1 MKISCMQHR
10 HKEGKEM
17 AVAGV
22 TGIDSVED
30 LYLKTYAKLKAVSE
44 EAAASFAQQVKLSG
58 AAMDLNAG
66 DTSSS
71 LSAIDNIQDTY
82 VRTINTIK
90 AAQNTTSGIYNANGI
105 FTSSV
110 LGSNAL
116 AGSVVG
122 APSIDVDSFLESAV
136 KMALNSDQQNL
147 LSQIQDTFRANT
159 TTIVDTMQAL
169 GLTFN
174 DLATR
179 ENMVTLGDALNNRA
193 IEYGLPAVENVDAS
207 VDMLYDGFGEGAGSG
222 GNGAGTRSAVE
233 DVKEE
238 YSNIIVEGD
247 KTYLET
253 VTIENGVKTVVRTEM
268 NR

>member
-1 MKISCMQHR
+1 
-10 HKEGKEM
+10 M
-17 AVAGV
+17 AVGGV

-90 AAQNTTSGIYNANGI
+90 AAQNANGI

-116 AGSVVG
+116 AGSTVG

-179 ENMVTLGDALNNRA
+179 ENMVTLGNALNNRA

>member
-1 MKISCMQHR
+1 
-10 HKEGKEM
+10 
-17 AVAGV
+17 
-22 TGIDSVED
+22 
-30 LYLKTYAKLKAVSE
+30 
-44 EAAASFAQQVKLSG
+44 
-58 AAMDLNAG
+58 
-66 DTSSS
+66 
-71 LSAIDNIQDTY
+71 
-82 VRTINTIK
+82 
-90 AAQNTTSGIYNANGI
+90 
-105 FTSSV
+105 
-110 LGSNAL
+110 
-116 AGSVVG
+116 
-122 APSIDVDSFLESAV
+122 
-136 KMALNSDQQNL
+136 MALNSDQQNL

-179 ENMVTLGDALNNRA
+179 ENMVTLGNALNNRA